1 MNEPMRLDFDD
12 LMRHLMMVGFFALI
26 AWTLVS
32 GYGILM
38 GLLNVA
44 PGATL
49 RFLLSVLILVFSRRT
64 YWEIREWRTRKLSA
78 DAERFRQAEAALVT
92 ELKQVVRDN
101 ASERGWGLVGPPE
114 IDLVADPALKKG
126 DLSCVA
132 SLVEGA
138 EKVEPVAPR
147 TLASLVVHEDDE

>member
-26 AWTLVS
+26 AWTLES

-64 YWEIREWRTRKLSA
+64 YWEIREWRTRKLSP
-78 DAERFRQAEAALVT
+78 DERYGFANPLSERP
-92 ELKQVVRDN
+92 R
-101 ASERGWGLVGPPE
+101 ASELTVRVG
-114 IDLVADPALKKG
+114 DVDAT
-126 DLSCVA
+126 
-132 SLVEGA
+132 GA
-138 EKVEPVAPR
+138 QQAQG
-147 TLASLVVHEDDE
+147 

>member
-44 PGATL
+44 PEATL

-64 YWEIREWRTRKLSA
+64 YWEIREWRSRKLSP
-78 DAERFRQAEAALVT
+78 DERFGFANPLFERP
-92 ELKQVVRDN
+92 R
-101 ASERGWGLVGPPE
+101 ASELAVQVG
-114 IDLVADPALKKG
+114 AA
-126 DLSCVA
+126 
-132 SLVEGA
+132 GA
-138 EKVEPVAPR
+138 TGAQQ
-147 TLASLVVHEDDE
+147 AQG

>member
-64 YWEIREWRTRKLSA
+64 YWEIREWRTRKLSP
-78 DAERFRQAEAALVT
+78 DERYGFANPLSERPRANELTVRAGIAEAT
-92 ELKQVVRDN
+92 
-101 ASERGWGLVGPPE
+101 
-114 IDLVADPALKKG
+114 
-126 DLSCVA
+126 
-132 SLVEGA
+132 GA
-138 EKVEPVAPR
+138 EQAQG
-147 TLASLVVHEDDE
+147 